1 MKRIEVV
8 AAVIRREDRIFATQ
22 RGYGAYKD
30 WWEFP
35 GGKIEPGEAPREALR
50 REIRE
55 ELDADIRIDR
65 FLQTVEWDYP
75 EFHLTMHCFWCSL
88 EADAMHLNEHE
99 AARWLGADELS
110 EVRWLPADEGLL
122 PLIAAELRY
131 GPIDFV
137 LPWVDG
143 GDPVLSARRAKYA
156 SGDTLTNEEVGGTTR
171 YASVGEIRW
180 CVASILRF
188 APFARKV
195 FIVTDGQDPDLGAML
210 REHFPERVDD
220 VVVVDHRVIFRGR
233 EEFLPTFNS
242 NSIDTLIWN
251 IPELA
256 ERFVYTNDDV
266 MLMRPAQVE
275 DFFRGDEPVCY
286 AERLSA
292 AFVRQLRTLNPRHV
306 GYKVSMLRALEMMGG
321 GDHII
326 RLGHAPCAMY
336 KSWFRRWAEE
346 RPDMV
351 ENNLR
356 DKFRTVAQFEVQEA
370 FYVDMERRGRLC
382 LLSDREHAF
391 VFKRR
396 PVARYVEK
404 KIRVFRADKT
414 RKFVCFNSLNLC
426 TADEIALVTAW
437 LDELI
442 FPATRK

>member
-8 AAVIRREDRIFATQ
+8 AAVIRRGDRIFATQ

-35 GGKIEPGEAPREALR
+35 GGKMEAGETPREALQ

-55 ELDADIRIDR
+55 ELDAEIRIGR

-88 EADAMHLNEHE
+88 ASEALHLNEHE

-122 PLIAAELRY
+122 PLIADELRD
-131 GPIDFV
+131 GPVDVV

-143 GDPVLSARRAKYA
+143 SDPALAARRAQYA
-156 SGDTLTNEEVGGTTR
+156 TGDALSNEEVGGSTR

-180 CVASILRF
+180 CVASLLRY
-188 APFARKV
+188 APFVRKV
-195 FIVTDGQDPDLGAML
+195 FIVTDGQDPDLGGML
-210 REHFPERVDD
+210 RAYFPERVDD

-233 EEFLPTFNS
+233 EDKLPTFNS

-251 IPELA
+251 IPELS
-256 ERFVYTNDDV
+256 ERFLYTNDDV
-266 MLMRPAQVE
+266 MLIRPATPA
-275 DFFRGDEPVCY
+275 DFFRDGRYVCY
-286 AERLSA
+286 AKRLSA
-292 AFVRQLRTLNPRHV
+292 GFVRLLRRLRPQHV
-306 GYKVSMLRALEMMGG
+306 GYKVSMLRALELLGG
-321 GDHII
+321 GDHILN
-326 RLGHAPCAMY
+326 LGHTPCAMA
-336 KSWFRRWAEE
+336 KSWFVRWAEE

-370 FYVDMERRGRLC
+370 FYLDEERRGRVRLVSDTAVS
-382 LLSDREHAF
+382 LL
-391 VFKRR
+391 FKRCGDG
-396 PVARYVEK
+396 YVEK
-404 KIRVFRADKT
+404 KLRAFRKDVT
-414 RKFVCFNSLNLC
+414 RKFVCFNALNLC
-426 TADEIALVTAW
+426 SDEEIAQVTAW
-437 LDELI
+437 LDERIL
-442 FPATRK
+442 PASRK